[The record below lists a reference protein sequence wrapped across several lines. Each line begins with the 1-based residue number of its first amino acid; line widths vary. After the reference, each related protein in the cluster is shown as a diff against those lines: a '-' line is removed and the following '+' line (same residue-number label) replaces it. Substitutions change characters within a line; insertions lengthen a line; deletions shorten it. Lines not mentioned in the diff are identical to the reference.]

1 MHLPSALVSVAQIRY
16 SIAMSLL
23 FRQIA
28 RFVAQKIAADP
39 RLRTKT
45 AEAARYAV
53 EEAKQIAREED
64 RPRAAGRAVRRAL
77 NKLSVHR

>member
-1 MHLPSALVSVAQIRY
+1 MGGRQIEY
-16 SIAMSLL
+16 PFAVSLL

-28 RFVAQKIAADP
+28 RFVAQKIASDP
-39 RLRTKT
+39 ELRTKT
-45 AEAARYAV
+45 AKAARYAM

-77 NKLSVHR
+77 NKLRVDR

>member
-1 MHLPSALVSVAQIRY
+1 MGTGRIGY
-16 SIAMSLL
+16 STAVSLL

-28 RFVAQKIAADP
+28 RFAAQKIASDP
-39 RLRTKT
+39 RLRAKT
-45 AEAARYAV
+45 AKAARRAV

-77 NKLSVHR
+77 NKLKGDQ